1 MKSFTDTSFFLL
13 FEQILRSDN
22 PGLKL
27 DRWSKHGI
35 NWERTK
41 HSYTGSAYGFILDSF
56 LAVRSGRN
64 AWSLLILKEHWWA
77 GSHGDAVK
85 SQQWAKPLT
94 GQRRHIF
101 GWFAERKASLDLE
114 HPRTK

>member
-13 FEQILRSDN
+13 FEAIVRVDN

-35 NWERTK
+35 HWERTK
-41 HSYTGSAYGFILDSF
+41 HSYTGPAYGFTLDSF
-56 LAVRSGRN
+56 LAVRTGRN
-64 AWSLLILKEHWWA
+64 PWSLLVMKEHWWA
-77 GSHGDAVK
+77 GTHGDAVK

-94 GQRRHIF
+94 GQRQHIF
-101 GWFAERKASLDLE
+101 GWFAERKASLNG
-114 HPRTK
+114 